1 MGGDRSSVIVWVV
14 VLVSAVVLAAFGK
27 GEGDISLLA
36 IVLATGSLLSISLRE
51 RALSSR
57 LRRTFVGFFA
67 LAFAAAFV
75 VVHATGTRT
84 ESWADLAGTLALEM
98 LLVVMVL
105 AVEFRHWRG
114 LEHVAALL
122 GTEAAG
128 YATVVDLSH
137 AAPQM
142 MAQFARSSRYGEPL
156 TVVVLERDTRRE
168 GPGTKAFVD
177 SLNRAG
183 PGVIEHLSRL
193 FARTQ
198 VCALISETARR
209 SDLVVTDSDARVV
222 VVSAA
227 TAEVGAELFAERILR
242 ASETKLGI
250 PLVAGI
256 ATCPADGAT
265 LESLVTSAQRRSCSV
280 EEIGA
285 LVERRRASE
294 DIDMPQLPLP
304 TPLIGTET

>member
-1 MGGDRSSVIVWVV
+1 MGGDRSSVVVWLV
-14 VLVSAVVLAAFGK
+14 VLVSAVVLAALGNS
-27 GEGDISLLA
+27 EGDVSLLA
-36 IVLATGSLLSISLRE
+36 VVLATGSLLSISLRN
-51 RALSSR
+51 RALSNT
-57 LRRTFVGFFA
+57 LRRAFVAAFA
-67 LAFAAAFV
+67 LAFAVAFV
-75 VVHATGTRT
+75 AAHTTGTRT
-84 ESWADLAGTLALEM
+84 ESVLHLAGTLALE
-98 LLVVMVL
+98 LLVLVMAL

-114 LEHVAALL
+114 LERVAALL

-128 YATVVDLSH
+128 YANVVDVSE
-137 AAPQM
+137 AAPAM
-142 MAQFARSSRYGEPL
+142 MAQFARSARYGEPL
-156 TVVVLERDTRRE
+156 TVVVLERDSRRA
-168 GPGTKAFVD
+168 GPGTEPFVD
-177 SLNRAG
+177 ALDRVG

-209 SDLVVTDSDARVV
+209 SDLVVTDSDSRVV

-227 TAEVGAELFAERILR
+227 TAEVGAQRFAERILH

-265 LESLVTSAQRRSCSV
+265 LESLITSAQRRSCPV

-285 LVERRRASE
+285 PVERPRASE
-294 DIDMPQLPLP
+294 GINMPQLQMP

>member
-1 MGGDRSSVIVWVV
+1 MGGDRSSVVVWLV
-14 VLVSAVVLAAFGK
+14 VLVAAALLAALGNGQGDVSLLAVVLA
-27 GEGDISLLA
+27 I
-36 IVLATGSLLSISLRE
+36 GSLASISVRD

-57 LRRTFVGFFA
+57 GRRTFVTFFAFAFA
-67 LAFAAAFV
+67 LAFVALHAA
-75 VVHATGTRT
+75 GTRT
-84 ESWADLAGTLALEM
+84 GSVPDLAGTLALE
-98 LLVVMVL
+98 LLLLVMVL
-105 AVEFRHWRG
+105 SVEFRHWRG
-114 LEHVAALL
+114 LERVAALL

-128 YATVVDLSH
+128 YANVVDLSE
-137 AAPQM
+137 AAPHM
-142 MAQFARSSRYGEPL
+142 LAQFARSARYGEPL
-156 TVVVLERDTRRE
+156 TVVVLERDTRRDE
-168 GPGTKAFVD
+168 SGTRAFVD
-177 SLNRAG
+177 ALDNAG

-193 FARTQ
+193 FARSQ

-209 SDLVVTDSDARVV
+209 SDLVVTDSDSRVV

-227 TAEVGAELFAERILR
+227 TAEVGAEQFAERILR

-265 LESLVTSAQRRSCSV
+265 LESLVTSAHRRACSV

-294 DIDMPQLPLP
+294 GIDMPQLPMP
-304 TPLIGTET
+304 TPLIGTES